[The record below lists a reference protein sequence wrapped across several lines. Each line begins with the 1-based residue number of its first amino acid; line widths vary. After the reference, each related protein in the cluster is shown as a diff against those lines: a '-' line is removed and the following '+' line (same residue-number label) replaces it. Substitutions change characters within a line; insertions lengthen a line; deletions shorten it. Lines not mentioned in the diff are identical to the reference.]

1 MESKWRVIASSF
13 VTALSCTRTGLWPQ
27 IVSSTLP
34 RHAAWLDSTAVDEF
48 TVKKDELERPP
59 PVLERQR
66 KPLPQGYR
74 QGIITAITVLLGF
87 TLGFFRFWGFES
99 PGHWTLRSFIPA
111 TTLVTAVVLQII
123 ALFRAL
129 NVADDDEH
137 EYRKTVKWFIAS
149 AVILLVGMILALV
162 EFYDVISSD

>member
-1 MESKWRVIASSF
+1 MASLNFSAMEKASNRENEPE
-13 VTALSCTRTGLWPQ
+13 ALSSAIAGR
-27 IVSSTLP
+27 P
-34 RHAAWLDSTAVDEF
+34 RQPS
-48 TVKKDELERPP
+48 
-59 PVLERQR
+59 
-66 KPLPQGYR
+66 PQGYR

-111 TTLVTAVVLQII
+111 TTLAVAVVLQII

-149 AVILLVGMILALV
+149 AVVLLVGMILALI
-162 EFYDVISSD
+162 EYYDGV

>member
-1 MESKWRVIASSF
+1 
-13 VTALSCTRTGLWPQ
+13 
-27 IVSSTLP
+27 
-34 RHAAWLDSTAVDEF
+34 VDEL
-48 TVKKDELERPP
+48 TDEKNEPQSQPP
-59 PVLERQR
+59 PVFERPR

-111 TTLVTAVVLQII
+111 TTLVVAVVLQII

-129 NVADDDEH
+129 DVADDDEH
-137 EYRKTVKWFIAS
+137 KYRKTVKWFIAS
-149 AVILLVGMILALV
+149 AVTLLVGMILALV
-162 EFYDVISSD
+162 EFYNVISNA